1 MRCLDL
7 HGTVAANIDSGIVLP
22 TLCGITS
29 DRRGLSNADIP
40 GFRLHHFHRTSWLT
54 YWRVY
59 EYVTIRESP
68 SFRRASGHSFRRLGY
83 TQDDL
88 PWAAL
93 NIVSMLS
100 SITGQTVW
108 TVCILSAAI
117 ITTWIKSYII
127 DCTSHTVQHLPR
139 MPFPMYALLA
149 DVIGGRIYVSGYH
162 GTDQK
167 SHGILVFDTETQMW
181 EGPMTVPRMQIRD
194 GCLVVMAG
202 MMYMRNFQNSFVYDP
217 KESKWETDEVL
228 NSMEWEK
235 ACIVDDVLYFY
246 DYSDRE
252 LNAYDP
258 EHKCWQVVKGV
269 EDLMDEMRRVVC
281 FRAMA
286 TTNYAGKLVL
296 FFRKQESTGEIC
308 FAKILLE
315 RRKRGQIWGKVDQWS
330 DHALIAGSFR
340 IMKSLD
346 VVL

>member
-29 DRRGLSNADIP
+29 DRRGLSNVDIP
-40 GFRLHHFHRTSWLT
+40 GFRLHHFQRTSWLT

-59 EYVTIRESP
+59 GYVTIRESP
-68 SFRRASGHSFRRLGY
+68 SFQRASGHSFCRLGY

-88 PWAAL
+88 PWATL

-100 SITGQTVW
+100 SITGPTVW

-181 EGPMTVPRMQIRD
+181 EEVLAIMIRAPVMTTRAPAMTTPAPAMTIRA
-194 GCLVVMAG
+194 LVV
-202 MMYMRNFQNSFVYDP
+202 F
-217 KESKWETDEVL
+217 
-228 NSMEWEK
+228 
-235 ACIVDDVLYFY
+235 
-246 DYSDRE
+246 
-252 LNAYDP
+252 
-258 EHKCWQVVKGV
+258 
-269 EDLMDEMRRVVC
+269 
-281 FRAMA
+281 
-286 TTNYAGKLVL
+286 
-296 FFRKQESTGEIC
+296 
-308 FAKILLE
+308 
-315 RRKRGQIWGKVDQWS
+315 
-330 DHALIAGSFR
+330 
-340 IMKSLD
+340 
-346 VVL
+346 